1 MPFFA
6 EGGTPCGVFSRTHL
20 IVMAVCFLL
29 VWTAVVLTRRM
40 QERTLVR
47 LTRVIAV
54 LITVL
59 EGGKI
64 AYCFIHGQYGLNQW
78 LPLWFCS
85 LFLYCAWCA
94 GFGKGKIRRA
104 GRLFLV
110 GGGIIAGASFLIMPS
125 TSVAN
130 YPMWHYLS
138 CYSMLFHSLM
148 HYLGLMYLVTGVQKL
163 TVRDFSLYALFVGVF
178 CVLGIVVNHY
188 SGCNLMFM
196 REPYNLPIPF
206 LHTLAASCQPAYSLV
221 IYLAYVFGT
230 FFPTLGVYR
239 LVLAVKEKMRHM
251 NRRGLPAGESAGE
264 PRRRKNVV

>member
-1 MPFFA
+1 MSFFA

-20 IVMAVCFLL
+20 IVMTVCFLL

-40 QERTLVR
+40 QEATLVR
-47 LTRVIAV
+47 LTRIIAV

-94 GFGKGKIRRA
+94 GFGKGAVRRA

-110 GGGIIAGASFLIMPS
+110 GGGIIAGATFLMMPS

-148 HYLGLMYLVTGVQKL
+148 HYLGLAYLVTGVQTL
-163 TVRDFSLYALFVGVF
+163 TLRDFPLYALFVGIF
-178 CVLGIVVNHY
+178 CALGIVVNY
-188 SGCNLMFM
+188 FGDCNMMFM
-196 REPYNLPIPF
+196 REPYNLPLPF
-206 LHTLAASCQPAYSLV
+206 LHTLAEACRPAYMAL
-221 IYLAYVFGT
+221 IYAAYVFGT
-230 FFPTLGVYR
+230 FFPTLGIYR
-239 LVLAVKEKMRHM
+239 LVMYIKQKRARAV
-251 NRRGLPAGESAGE
+251 
-264 PRRRKNVV
+264 